1 MSISNHDR
9 IKAYSQL
16 EIHWK
21 QGFGKYSRLSRL
33 ISDILGKVYS
43 DVLCSGVPI
52 HFLQLLVWGI
62 ALIPVFRIIIFSKFD
77 AHTSPL
83 FSHLDDVII
92 IQTWIKKTAS
102 ETTIIL
108 QLKISYHIG
117 FYFLYCL
124 TVSYSTLHNF
134 VYILFVVYLHILTFH
149 VIVPRL
155 LTNQI

>member
-16 EIHWK
+16 EIHLK
-21 QGFGKYSRLSRL
+21 QGFGKYSRISRL

-83 FSHLDDVII
+83 FSHLDDVI
-92 IQTWIKKTAS
+92 TYFTS
-102 ETTIIL
+102 L
-108 QLKISYHIG
+108 
-117 FYFLYCL
+117 FLYQHSCGKL
-124 TVSYSTLHNF
+124 PSVFDNVLK
-134 VYILFVVYLHILTFH
+134 
-149 VIVPRL
+149 L
-155 LTNQI
+155 LADSFCV